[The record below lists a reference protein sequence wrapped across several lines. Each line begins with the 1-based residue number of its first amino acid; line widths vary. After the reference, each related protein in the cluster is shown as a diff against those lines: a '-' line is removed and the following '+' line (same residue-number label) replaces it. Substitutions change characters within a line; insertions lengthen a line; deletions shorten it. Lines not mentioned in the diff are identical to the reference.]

1 VSSAEPPDED
11 GAALPEVEAAH
22 LIYTAVPFPL
32 CLLDTRGCL
41 AAMNPAA
48 ERFWSTRAADVLG
61 RPVSQVL
68 GIRPVGTEA
77 TEDPL
82 ATALSSQHPRVPCR
96 ITTRDGLTHRAALV
110 AATLQHRGYAALAVL
125 ALDTA
130 DSDLLTDPVTG
141 LPNRAAWQ
149 REHGQ
154 WLQASGTA
162 VLLDLDD
169 LKGIND
175 RYGHL
180 RGDEVLA
187 LVGATLRSTL
197 PPGALA
203 VRWGGDEFLVLLPR
217 SDEPTTDRILAA
229 MQARFSAEAAQRF
242 GFSPHISAGC
252 APFGP
257 GQVDEALQQAD
268 AALYENKGV
277 LLRAS
282 GSGARLV
289 LTREGQT
296 RVRRPSDPPEQP
308 TAAFSTRF
316 TGEFDSY
323 FRKAFA
329 RAVEQAQRFVEFVD
343 PKPGIAAIE
352 VGAGAGRITFD
363 GRLAQRIGPGG
374 QLLVTDPSE
383 AQLQVAQRRAAEAG
397 YDWIRFLPA
406 PAEVLPV
413 ASACAD
419 LVIGSTFLHFTDPAR
434 AIAEMARVLRS
445 GGILALSSPLPF
457 SWSPFWAEVLTPV
470 YHEATRLG
478 LPASH
483 GSVPEEEIY
492 SAATAAGLQVVRSM
506 RDPDLI
512 SAPTSEVAQAGW
524 AQGQF
529 VALMLKGA
537 PSAAIQQAEEDVLN
551 RILSFWD
558 RYPAEEREIPF
569 EHLNVVARKA

>member
-1 VSSAEPPDED
+1 VSSAEPPEED
-11 GAALPEVEAAH
+11 GAALPEAEAAH

-32 CLLDTRGCL
+32 CLLDARGRL

-48 ERFWSTRAADVLG
+48 ERFWGTRAADVLG
-61 RPVSQVL
+61 RPVTQVL
-68 GIRPVGTEA
+68 GIRPIGVEA
-77 TEDPL
+77 AEDPL
-82 ATALSSQHPRVPCR
+82 AVALGSQHARVPCR

-110 AATLQHRGYAALAVL
+110 TSPLQRRGYVALAVL
-125 ALDTA
+125 AREAA
-130 DSDLLTDPVTG
+130 DPDLLTDPVTG
-141 LPNRAAWQ
+141 LPNRTAWQ
-149 REHGQ
+149 WEHGR
-154 WLQASGTA
+154 WLQLSGTA

-175 RYGHL
+175 RHGHR

-187 LVGATLRSTL
+187 LVGATLRSGL
-197 PPGALA
+197 PPGGLA
-203 VRWGGDEFLVLLPR
+203 VRWGGDEFLVLLPQ
-217 SDEPTTDRILAA
+217 SDQPAAHRFLADMA
-229 MQARFSAEAAQRF
+229 ARFSAAAAQRF
-242 GFSPHISAGC
+242 GPPPHISAGC

-257 GQVDEALQQAD
+257 GQVDESLQQAD

-277 LLRAS
+277 LLRAA

-296 RVRRPSDPPEQP
+296 RVRRPSDPPEHP
-308 TAAFSTRF
+308 TASFSTRF

-323 FRKAFA
+323 FRQAVA

-363 GRLAQRIGPGG
+363 GGLARRIGPGG

-434 AIAEMARVLRS
+434 AIAEMARVLRRE
-445 GGILALSSPLPF
+445 GILALSTPLPF
-457 SWSPFWAEVLTPV
+457 EWPPYWTEALLPVRTEVD
-470 YHEATRLG
+470 RLG
-478 LPASH
+478 LVYRHAAI
-483 GSVPEEEIY
+483 PEEEIY
-492 SAATAAGLQVVRSM
+492 SSLAATGLQAFKSARE
-506 RDPDLI
+506 PDRI
-512 SAPTSEVAQAGW
+512 AAPSPNILQAIG

-529 VALMLKGA
+529 VALMLQGA
-537 PSAAIQQAEEDVLN
+537 PVGRVQQIEEEVLH
-551 RILSFWD
+551 RIVSLWD
-558 RYPAEEREIPF
+558 QYAPADREVPF
-569 EHLNVVARKA
+569 EHLNLLARKA